1 MITPEVRKALQELS
15 EASFVAHRDA
25 LAVLPLIEAHGEA
38 VALTWVRACRVL
50 FLHDRDAG
58 RAFLH
63 GSAAAEEA
71 SEEVLPWT
79 RQALGFLEWS
89 GSWKA
94 AEGFMENL
102 PRAYAVLGHA
112 GEARWAE
119 IGLAWCARHPD
130 SGIAYF
136 RAPVDELAG
145 GQGITGIE
153 HIARTAED
161 LFEQRRLPLSTFL
174 SGAIRVRKLLGADV
188 VLPWALR
195 GADIMQIGRL
205 RGEAYFRLESEESLH
220 LLMERLPGYHLPEH
234 QRLLQFLM
242 AAWFGEGP
250 STGLRTGIGLKE
262 GVWSGEQGRAF
273 VETDG
278 RDLYLPAA
286 MSDREEAVL
295 GVLHT
300 AGHLVFGSYRRDHIE
315 ALFREAGA
323 DPPEADQAISWQPLF
338 ARFSDDA
345 LRFTLLFDLC
355 EDLRVDCRI
364 RRVIPNHLARM
375 LELAESR
382 PPPPEPARAYYEL
395 ALQTLRWAEGFFLQ
409 ASSGQAPAPAFSGE
423 GAPEDGVAQ
432 WLPLLAG
439 DASVLDAFRVAVRLY
454 RHGALPSISTLDEM
468 HEAYLPGRSPNMAR
482 AVYLRER
489 PQETGR
495 QGRGDEEEDRPAG
508 DSENPPEPQTPDEA
522 GGDPGGDAAA
532 EDDARAGVGVG
543 GRQSVRVRSPGQP
556 LHERGFPYPEWDYR
570 EGRYKRNWAWVQE
583 RRLTESNPGEA
594 MRLAHLHA
602 GALTRL
608 KKAIQAQ
615 KPTRQAPLKRQ
626 PDGDDIDLDAA
637 VAFVAEKAAGLSPL
651 ANLYRRRQ
659 VRQRDTAVILLA
671 DLSTSVMQQL
681 PEGQG
686 RVVERIRAGLLLFAE
701 SLEGV
706 GDAYSIAGFSSK
718 YRDSVSYYPIKDFDE
733 PYTEQTRALIGG
745 LSGRLATRMGAAVR
759 HALTR
764 FRAAP
769 ARRRLLLILSDGRP
783 EDYDDGGD
791 LRYLH
796 EDTRMAVKEAGDQGV
811 HAFCI
816 TVDAAGAEYLPRI
829 FGAGHYLVLDHV
841 NSLPRK
847 LPEIYLRLRK

>member
-1 MITPEVRKALQELS
+1 M
-15 EASFVAHRDA
+15 SFVAHRDA
-25 LAVLPLIEAHGEA
+25 LVVLPVIEAHGEA
-38 VALTWVRACRVL
+38 VALAWLGACRAL
-50 FLHDRDAG
+50 ILHDRDAG

-79 RQALGFLEWS
+79 RQALAFLEWS

-119 IGLAWCARHPD
+119 IGLNWCARHLE
-130 SGIAYF
+130 SGAGYF
-136 RAPVDELAG
+136 RTAVDELAG

-153 HIARTAED
+153 HLARTAED
-161 LFEQRRLPLSTFL
+161 LFEQRRLALSTFL
-174 SGAIRVRKLLGADV
+174 PGAIRVRHLLGADA

-195 GADIMQIGRL
+195 GADVMQMGRL

-220 LLMERLPGYHLPEH
+220 LLMERLPGYRLPEH
-234 QRLLQFLM
+234 QRLLQFLV
-242 AAWFGEGP
+242 AAWFGEG
-250 STGLRTGIGLKE
+250 IGLKE
-262 GVWSGEQGRAF
+262 GGWSAERGRAF

-286 MSDREEAVL
+286 MAEREEAVL
-295 GVLHT
+295 GVLHV

-323 DPPEADQAISWQPLF
+323 ESPESPEVSKDQAISWQPLF
-338 ARFSDDA
+338 ARFGEDA

-355 EDLRVDCRI
+355 EDLRVDWCI
-364 RRVIPNHLARM
+364 RRVIPNHLTRM
-375 LELAESR
+375 LEVAESH
-382 PPPPEPARAYYEL
+382 PPPAAPARAYYEL
-395 ALQTLRWAEGFFLQ
+395 ALQSLRWAAGL
-409 ASSGQAPAPAFSGE
+409 ASAPALPGEE
-423 GAPEDGVAQ
+423 GAEDGTRE
-432 WLPLLAG
+432 WLTLLAD
-439 DASVLDAFRVAVRLY
+439 DASTLDAFRIALGLY
-454 RHGALPSISTLDEM
+454 RRGALPSISTPEEWR
-468 HEAYLPGRSPNMAR
+468 EAYLPGRSPNMAR

-489 PQETGR
+489 PQEMGR
-495 QGRGDEEEDRPAG
+495 QRRGDEEEDRPAG
-508 DSENPPEPQTPDEA
+508 DSENAPAPQAPDQA
-522 GGDPGGDAAA
+522 QGGESGEEAAA
-532 EDDARAGVGVG
+532 EADARAGVGVG

-626 PDGDDIDLDAA
+626 FDGDDIDLDAA

-651 ANLYRRRQ
+651 ANLYRRRE
-659 VRQRDTAVILLA
+659 VRQRDAAVILLA

-733 PYTEQTRALIGG
+733 PYTEQTKALIGG

-829 FGAGHYLVLDHV
+829 FGVGHYLVLDDV